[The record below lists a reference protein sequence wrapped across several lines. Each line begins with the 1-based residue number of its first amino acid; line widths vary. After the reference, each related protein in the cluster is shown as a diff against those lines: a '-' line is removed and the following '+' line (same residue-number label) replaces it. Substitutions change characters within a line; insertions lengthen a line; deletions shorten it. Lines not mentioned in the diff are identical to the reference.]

1 MKFLKGNGRRR
12 LLCGL
17 LALLL
22 LLSAGAMT
30 LTSPASAAS
39 SKELQQE
46 LDKLRAQQSELR
58 KQSSEL
64 ESEIKEN
71 QKQTQTVIEQKYDI
85 DRQIT
90 LSSEQIDNLNAQIQ
104 QYNQLIAQ
112 KQEQGEAS
120 EAEEE
125 ALQQQYKARLR
136 AMEETGS
143 ISYWSILFQA
153 NSFSDLLDRVD
164 MIHEIAKSDQI
175 MMKKLSEATAAVEQL
190 RSELEQQKSELQT
203 AQGELSAQE
212 AVLEQQR
219 AEADELLVKIAEES
233 EKMTAEY
240 QGYLDQEAALSAQ
253 IAKSQQEYYQA
264 LSREEAERLAEQN
277 KNNNYVPDKN
287 GTSGFLYPLPYQV
300 AITDSYGYRT
310 HPVSGKR
317 GTWHNGVDLAA
328 GSGTSIYASKSGTVT
343 TAVNSSIW
351 GNYVV
356 INHGDGFSTL
366 YAHMQGLIVS
376 VGDYVKQGQT
386 IGYVGSTGLST
397 GPHLHF
403 TIYYNGSDVNPMS
416 YIG

>member
-112 KQEQGEAS
+112 KQEQAEAS

-317 GTWHNGVDLAA
+317 GTWHNGRRSGRRLRHVDLRLKERNGHDGCEFFHLGQLRCHQSRRRLLDAVCAYA
-328 GSGTSIYASKSGTVT
+328 GPDRFRRRLRQAGADDRLCRLDRPFDRP
-343 TAVNSSIW
+343 APA
-351 GNYVV
+351 
-356 INHGDGFSTL
+356 L
-366 YAHMQGLIVS
+366 Y
-376 VGDYVKQGQT
+376 
-386 IGYVGSTGLST
+386 
-397 GPHLHF
+397 HLL
-403 TIYYNGSDVNPMS
+403 
-416 YIG
+416 

>member
-112 KQEQGEAS
+112 KQEQAEAS

-175 MMKKLSEATAAVEQL
+175 MMKKALRGDRRGRAAP
-190 RSELEQQKSELQT
+190 
-203 AQGELSAQE
+203 
-212 AVLEQQR
+212 QR
-219 AEADELLVKIAEES
+219 AGAAE
-233 EKMTAEY
+233 KRAANGAGRAERA
-240 QGYLDQEAALSAQ
+240 GGGLGAAARRGRRAAWEDRRGKRKNDGGIPGAISIREAALSAQ

-277 KNNNYVPDKN
+277 KNNNYVPDK
-287 GTSGFLYPLPYQV
+287 T
-300 AITDSYGYRT
+300 AR
-310 HPVSGKR
+310 
-317 GTWHNGVDLAA
+317 AA
-328 GSGTSIYASKSGTVT
+328 SCTRCRIRSPSPIP
-343 TAVNSSIW
+343 TA
-351 GNYVV
+351 
-356 INHGDGFSTL
+356 T
-366 YAHMQGLIVS
+366 AH
-376 VGDYVKQGQT
+376 T
-386 IGYVGSTGLST
+386 
-397 GPHLHF
+397 P
-403 TIYYNGSDVNPMS
+403 
-416 YIG
+416 

>member
-46 LDKLRAQQSELR
+46 LDKLRAQQSDLR

-112 KQEQGEAS
+112 KQEQAEAS

-300 AITDSYGYRT
+300 AITDSYGYRI
-310 HPVSGKR
+310 HPLTKKYS
-317 GTWHNGVDLAA
+317 WHNGVDFGAAAGTAILAA
-328 GSGTSIYASKSGTVT
+328 KSGTVT
-343 TAVNSSIW
+343 TAAYSGAW
-351 GNYVV
+351 GYYVV
-356 INHGDGFSTL
+356 INHGDGYSTL
-366 YAHMQGLIVS
+366 YAHQPSLSVS
-376 VGDYVKQGQT
+376 VGDYVTQGQT
-386 IGYVGSTGLST
+386 IGYVGSTGYST

-403 TIYYNGSDVNPMS
+403 TIYYNGSDVNPFN

>member
-12 LLCGL
+12 LLFGL

-90 LSSEQIDNLNAQIQ
+90 LSSEQA
-104 QYNQLIAQ
+104 
-112 KQEQGEAS
+112 EAS

>member
-46 LDKLRAQQSELR
+46 LDKLRAQQSDLR

-90 LSSEQIDNLNAQIQ
+90 LSSEQIDNLNA
-104 QYNQLIAQ
+104 
-112 KQEQGEAS
+112 AS